1 MGELA
6 TTSSKNASPPPGP
19 SKRARVLA
27 WLVDA
32 VYLFRDAGIRW
43 SDDNCLRLGAALSY
57 YAVFSV
63 FPLLLL
69 AVTVIGFLLGHS
81 PETRLR
87 LLDGVS
93 NATTPAFRSLFDST
107 LEGMQEHQ
115 TARGVG
121 AIIGIVTLIFGSSG
135 VFSELY
141 ATINLIWRVPPR
153 VSESFWHAVVGVL
166 HRKLLSL
173 LVVLGAAVAL
183 IGSVIIT
190 TVLTA
195 IASRVEQVATGFVS
209 QTLFWMAVESF
220 GSITV
225 LTLMLAAMFR
235 LLPETRVEWRDVFVG
250 ALVTSVLFTA
260 IKHAVG
266 WYLGHLASYAAYGA
280 IGGFLALL
288 TWIYLATLFLF
299 YGAELTRVYA
309 ERFGSLATASPSEAP
324 SPAPAPP

>member
-6 TTSSKNASPPPGP
+6 TTSSKNTSPTPAG
-19 SKRARVLA
+19 RAAA

-32 VYLFRDAGIRW
+32 AYLFRDAGIRW

-93 NATTPAFRSLFDST
+93 NATTPAFRTLFDST

-121 AIIGIVTLIFGSSG
+121 AIIGLVTLIFGSSA

-153 VSESFWHAVVGVL
+153 VSESFWHAIKGVM
-166 HRKLLSL
+166 HRKMLSFV
-173 LVVLGAAVAL
+173 VVLGAAVAL

-195 IASRVEQVATGFVS
+195 IANRVEEVATGFVS
-209 QTLFWMAVESF
+209 QTLFWMVVENF

-250 ALVTSVLFTA
+250 AFVTSVLFTA

-288 TWIYLATLFLF
+288 TWIYLASLFLF

-309 ERFGSLATASPSEAP
+309 ERFGSLATATPSGAQ
-324 SPAPAPP
+324 SPAQAPP